1 MTDTTETN
9 TLTTELTNKFQQLL
23 AELNKHI
30 IGQPHLTERMV
41 MGLLADGHLLVEGPP
56 GLAKTKAIR
65 SLADLIEGDYH
76 RIQFTPDLLPSDITG
91 TEIYHQDTG
100 EFVLQKGPIFH
111 NLILADEI
119 NRAPAKVQSALL
131 EAMAE
136 EQVTVGKHTLDLEK
150 LFMVMAT
157 QNPIEQEGTYP
168 LPEAQLDRFMM
179 HVVIGYPD
187 KKAELAIL
195 NLVENEA
202 REVNQQK
209 VKPVS
214 QIDLFSAREAVLN
227 LHMSDDTKQYLVEL
241 VAATRQAS
249 NYSPQLGE
257 YIEYGVS
264 PRATIALS
272 RCARAY
278 AWLNGQDFVTPDD
291 VQAVVHDVFRHR
303 LLMSFE
309 GEAAGKTVDNIVDE
323 LLTLVPVI

>member
-1 MTDTTETN
+1 MMNDN
-9 TLTTELTNKFQQLL
+9 TLTHKFQQLL
-23 AELNKHI
+23 SELNRHI

-65 SLADLIEGDYH
+65 TLAELIEGDYQ

-91 TEIYHQDTG
+91 TEIYRQETG
-100 EFVLQKGPIFH
+100 EFTLQKGPIFH

-136 EQVTVGKHTLDLEK
+136 EQVTVGKHTMDLEK

-168 LPEAQLDRFMM
+168 LPEAQLDRFML
-179 HVVIGYPD
+179 HVVIDYPS
-187 KKAELAIL
+187 KQSELEIL
-195 NLVENEA
+195 DLVENEA
-202 REVNQQK
+202 KK
-209 VKPVS
+209 VEHEEFEPVS
-214 QIDLFSAREAVLN
+214 QADLFTARDEILN
-227 LHMSDDTKQYLVEL
+227 LHMSEDTKNYLVEL
-241 VAATRQAS
+241 VVATRQAG
-249 NYSPQLGE
+249 NYSKQLGQ

-264 PRATIALS
+264 PRATLALS

-303 LLMSFE
+303 LLVSFE
-309 GEAAGKTVDNIVDE
+309 GEAAGKNVDNIVDE

>member
-1 MTDTTETN
+1 MTN
-9 TLTTELTNKFQQLL
+9 TTLMTKFQQLL
-23 AELNKHI
+23 AELDRNI
-30 IGQPHLTERMV
+30 IGQPHLTKRMV
-41 MGLLADGHLLVEGPP
+41 MSLLADGHLLVEGPP

-65 SLADLIEGDYH
+65 TLAGLIEGDYH

-91 TEIYHQDTG
+91 TEIYRQDTG

-168 LPEAQLDRFMM
+168 LPEAQLDRFML

-187 KKAELAIL
+187 KKAELEIL
-195 NLVENEA
+195 NLVEDEA
-202 REVNQQK
+202 RDVSK
-209 VKPVS
+209 KKPKPIS
-214 QIDLFSAREAVLN
+214 QIDLFTARDEILN
-227 LHMSDDTKQYLVEL
+227 LHMSADTKNYLVEL
-241 VAATRQAS
+241 VTATRQAG
-249 NYSPQLGE
+249 NYNPELGNH
-257 YIEYGVS
+257 IEYGVS
-264 PRATIALS
+264 PRATLALS
-272 RCARAY
+272 RCSRAF

-303 LLMSFE
+303 LLVSFE
-309 GEAAGKTVDNIVDE
+309 GEAAGKTVDSIVDE

>member
-1 MTDTTETN
+1 MTN
-9 TLTTELTNKFQQLL
+9 TTLMTKFQQLL
-23 AELNKHI
+23 AELDRNI
-30 IGQPHLTERMV
+30 IGQPHLTKRMV
-41 MGLLADGHLLVEGPP
+41 MSLLADGHLLVEGPP

-65 SLADLIEGDYH
+65 TLAGLIEGDYH

-91 TEIYHQDTG
+91 TEIYRQDTG

-168 LPEAQLDRFMM
+168 LPEAQLDRFML

-187 KKAELAIL
+187 KKAELEIL
-195 NLVENEA
+195 NLVEDEA
-202 REVNQQK
+202 RDVSK
-209 VKPVS
+209 KKPKPIS
-214 QIDLFSAREAVLN
+214 QIDLFTARDEILN
-227 LHMSDDTKQYLVEL
+227 LHMSADTKNYLVEL
-241 VAATRQAS
+241 VTATRQAG
-249 NYSPQLGE
+249 NYNPELGKH
-257 YIEYGVS
+257 IEYGVS
-264 PRATIALS
+264 PRATLALS
-272 RCARAY
+272 RCSRAF

-303 LLMSFE
+303 LLVSFE
-309 GEAAGKTVDNIVDE
+309 GEAAGKTVDSIVDE